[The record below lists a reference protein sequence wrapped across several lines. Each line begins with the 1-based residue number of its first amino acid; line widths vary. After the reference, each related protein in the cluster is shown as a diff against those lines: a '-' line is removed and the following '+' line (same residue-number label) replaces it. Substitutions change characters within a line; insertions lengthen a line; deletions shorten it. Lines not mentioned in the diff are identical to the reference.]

1 MGVRNGYSIDELGN
15 EPDMLKFMVPVRSV
29 YLKVLGIFKL
39 TPKRHLA
46 SYLQR
51 ITIAKDPPF
60 VAFRKCKMQIANA
73 LPLCLL
79 GRNLQDKS

>member
-1 MGVRNGYSIDELGN
+1 MGMLHGYSIDELGN
-15 EPDMLKFMVPVRSV
+15 KPDMLKFMVPVRLV
-29 YLKVLGIFKL
+29 CLKVLGILKL
-39 TPKRHLA
+39 TPNPHLA

-51 ITIAKDPPF
+51 IAIAKDPPF

-79 GRNLQDKS
+79 DQNLQDKS